1 MRTPAPTGGDRRPGR
16 PRSADAD
23 AAILTAALAL
33 LAEHGYAGMTVDGV
47 AAAAGVGKATIYLR
61 YRSKADL
68 ATAALA
74 HLRESAPPAAT
85 DDPRADLVALMR
97 VLRHNAE
104 KASVLGLVGT
114 CLAEEHNTPELLDLF
129 RERTIAPRRAA
140 LAAILERAQ
149 TAGLLAAGTDVS
161 VVVDLLWGAFQARY
175 TSGEPFPDAW
185 EKQAV
190 AVVLG
195 AEPDEKGQSSVPRD
209 QGSGSPH

>member
-1 MRTPAPTGGDRRPGR
+1 MATPAPTGGERRPGR

-33 LAEHGYAGMTVDGV
+33 LAEQGYAGMTVDGV

-74 HLRESAPPAAT
+74 HLREGAT
-85 DDPRADLVALMR
+85 PETTGDPRADLVALMR

-104 KASVLGLVGT
+104 RASVLGLVGT
-114 CLAEEHNTPELLDLF
+114 CLAEERNTPELLSLF

-140 LAAILERAQ
+140 LAEILHRARR
-149 TAGLLAAGTDVS
+149 AGLLPDGTDVS
-161 VVVDLLWGAFQARY
+161 VAVDLLWGAFQSRY
-175 TSGEPFPDAW
+175 TSGEPFPDDW
-185 EKQAV
+185 EEQAV
-190 AVVLG
+190 AVVLRTP
-195 AEPDEKGQSSVPRD
+195 ADEPRRASVPRER
-209 QGSGSPH
+209 GSGSPH